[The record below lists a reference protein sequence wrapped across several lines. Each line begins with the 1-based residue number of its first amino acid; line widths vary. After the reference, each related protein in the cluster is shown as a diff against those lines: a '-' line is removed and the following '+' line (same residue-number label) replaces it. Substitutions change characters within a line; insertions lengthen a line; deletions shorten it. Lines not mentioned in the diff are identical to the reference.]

1 MQGTRAEFPALQFI
15 KSSDMSEQSNAFKA
29 IFNEG
34 KEYLKLQLE
43 YGKLTATEKLTLLL
57 SNLAIGLI
65 CVFLAIIALFFL
77 SMSVVDLI
85 AESLGGAWSY
95 LIMFG
100 FYALVIL
107 LLYLLRKP
115 LIINPMARMISRI
128 ILK

>member
-1 MQGTRAEFPALQFI
+1 
-15 KSSDMSEQSNAFKA
+15 MSEQTNQFKE
-29 IFNEG
+29 IINEG

-65 CVFLAIIALFFL
+65 CVFLGVIALFFL

-85 AESLGGAWSY
+85 AASLGGAWSC
-95 LIMFG
+95 LIMCG
-100 FYALVIL
+100 FYFLIIVL
-107 LLYLLRKP
+107 FYVLRKP
-115 LIINPMARMISRI
+115 LVINPMARMISRI

>member
-1 MQGTRAEFPALQFI
+1 MPVGRLHFYRHC
-15 KSSDMSEQSNAFKA
+15 MSEQTNQFKE
-29 IFNEG
+29 IINEG

-65 CVFLAIIALFFL
+65 CVFLGVIALFFL

-85 AESLGGAWSY
+85 AASLGGAWSC
-95 LIMFG
+95 LIMCG
-100 FYALVIL
+100 FYFLIIA
-107 LLYLLRKP
+107 LLYVLRKP
-115 LIINPMARMISRI
+115 LVINPMARMISRI